1 MQFKQ
6 KGIMSVAKEVKKDIF
21 KSNSL
26 DKSETNT
33 GSVESQVALFTHRIN
48 EITQHLA
55 VNKKD
60 NSSRLGLLK
69 LVGKRRRLLDYLAK
83 KDIVRY
89 RALIA
94 SLKIRK

>member
-1 MQFKQ
+1 
-6 KGIMSVAKEVKKDIF
+6 MSLTQEVKKDIF
-21 KSNSL
+21 KNNSL
-26 DKSETNT
+26 DKSDKNT

-69 LVGKRRRLLDYLAK
+69 LVGKRRRLLNYVMH
-83 KDIVRY
+83 KDVVRY
-89 RALIA
+89 RTLIA
-94 SLKIRK
+94 SLNIRK

>member
-1 MQFKQ
+1 
-6 KGIMSVAKEVKKDIF
+6 MSLTLETKKEIF
-21 KSNSL
+21 KKNSL
-26 DKSETNT
+26 DKSDKNT

-60 NSSRLGLLK
+60 NSSRLGLMK
-69 LVGKRRRLLDYLAK
+69 LVGKRRRLLDYVMK

-94 SLKIRK
+94 SLNIRK

>member
-1 MQFKQ
+1 
-6 KGIMSVAKEVKKDIF
+6 MSLTQEVKKDIF
-21 KSNSL
+21 KNNSL
-26 DKSETNT
+26 DKSDKNT

-69 LVGKRRRLLDYLAK
+69 LVGKRRRLLNYVMH
-83 KDIVRY
+83 KDVIRY

-94 SLKIRK
+94 SLNIRK

>member
-1 MQFKQ
+1 
-6 KGIMSVAKEVKKDIF
+6 MSITSEVKKDIF
-21 KSNSL
+21 KANSL
-26 DKSETNT
+26 NKSEKNT

-48 EITQHLA
+48 EITQHL
-55 VNKKD
+55 VENPKD

-69 LVGKRRRLLDYLAK
+69 LVGKRRRLLDYVMK
-83 KDIVRY
+83 NDIIRY